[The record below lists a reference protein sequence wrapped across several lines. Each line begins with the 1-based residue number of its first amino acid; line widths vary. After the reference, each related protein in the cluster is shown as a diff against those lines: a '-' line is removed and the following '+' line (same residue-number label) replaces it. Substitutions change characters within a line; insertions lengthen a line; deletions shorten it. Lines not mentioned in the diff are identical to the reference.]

1 MKILKYALILLLV
14 LSCRDDQVSDFQS
27 KIGSE
32 GNVILLTLDGVRYEE
47 FFNKDI
53 FRTFWAEHAEK
64 GLVLGDP
71 KKNSRVRIANTV
83 MLSLP
88 GYKTMHKGGRVL
100 CRTNKCGPAKVETLG
115 EKLQRVKNNWKNT
128 DIAII
133 SSWHKICDAAMR
145 EKRTL
150 FHSCGDMKIDLPGHF
165 YLNEMQEADPPIWG
179 GRYDKYTFEH
189 GMKIIE
195 EHKPRFMHLSLLD
208 SDEYA
213 HDGEWDG
220 YMRSLYNYDIY
231 IDRLYALL
239 DQMGDYGKNTTL
251 IITTDHG
258 RGKGDKWTGHFFN
271 LNSRKIWMA
280 IKGPHV
286 PAKGS
291 ISHKKKI
298 SHLHLRPFI
307 ELMLG
312 VKKIDG
318 RHRLLDL
325 ID

>member
-1 MKILKYALILLLV
+1 MQILKYGLLALLL
-14 LSCRDDQVSDFQS
+14 LSCRGDHIEEFQS
-27 KIGSE
+27 KIGQN
-32 GNVILLTLDGVRYEE
+32 GNVILFTLDGVRYEE
-47 FFNKDI
+47 FFNKDLLP
-53 FRTFWAEHAEK
+53 TFWREHAEK
-64 GLVLGDP
+64 GIVLGDP
-71 KKNSRVRIANTV
+71 KKKSKVRIANTV

-115 EKLQRVKNNWKNT
+115 EKLQRMKGWSGT
-128 DIAII
+128 DISII

-145 EKRTL
+145 QKRTL
-150 FHSCGDMKIDLPGHF
+150 FHSCGDKKIDLPGHF
-165 YLNEMQEADPPIWG
+165 YTNEMQEADPPIWG

-195 EHKPRFMHLSLLD
+195 NHRPRFMHLSLLD

-213 HDGEWDG
+213 HSGDWDG
-220 YMRSLYNYDIY
+220 YIRSIQKYDDY
-231 IDRLYALL
+231 IDQLYALL
-239 DQMGDYGKNTTL
+239 DQMGEYGENTTV

-258 RGKGDKWTGHFFN
+258 RGKGDKWEGHFFN
-271 LNSRKIWMA
+271 LNSRKIWMV

-291 ISHKKKI
+291 ISHKRKI
-298 SHLHLRPFI
+298 SHLHIRPFI

-312 VKKIDG
+312 VKKIKG
-318 RHRLLDL
+318 KHRLLDL